1 MLALPEVLTPYPI
14 PAYPKNPPPKWPAA
28 DSLKRLGASD
38 LQECNV
44 LNDGAELAVRYE
56 VTRGGDCFIKAVKLN
71 GTWHD
76 PIEWG
81 MLHSVIKVLENECA
95 EIEREVRAEGVE

>member
-1 MLALPEVLTPYPI
+1 MSNLPWPI
-14 PAYPKNPPPKWPAA
+14 KPYPKNPPPKWPAA

-44 LNDGAELAVRYE
+44 VHDGAELAVRYE
-56 VTRGGDCFIKAVKLN
+56 VTYCGDCFIKAVKIN
-71 GTWHD
+71 GSWHD

-81 MLHSVIKVLENECA
+81 MRYSTLACLQNQCA
-95 EIEREVRAEGVE
+95 AIERDCRAEGVE